1 MKLKNIITTGLSGLL
16 LLNTWSCKKTETLN
30 VDMSQYNVDSPV
42 KTELDDWIMTT
53 LTNPY
58 NIQLVYRFERNLTD
72 PARDVAPIKLEKVK
86 PTVEAIL
93 NIFLKTYEKVAGPT
107 FIKTYT
113 PKQFVLYGSPSYN
126 SNGTITLGTADGGRR
141 VVLYELNDLDFS
153 EPQQVSRKMRT
164 IHHEFT
170 HILNQIVAIPP
181 EFGQVTKSEY
191 DEDWTNA
198 ANTEQ
203 IAQSMGFVSRYAR
216 SVHTEDFAEVTAHL
230 LVEGQL
236 WYDGYARAAG
246 ADGQAKLK
254 RKEAMVVDYFKQFFN
269 INFRELQ
276 YEVAKVLHE
285 VYNDNS
291 NNFLFALRNERITKP
306 LVVNFADDLHTTF
319 GKSAKFEQVWQA
331 TKTALG
337 ANNRTPA
344 YFEIAF
350 LSATEMRLQCY
361 YTNASGSSFTAWYD
375 FTMNATSG
383 GDISFQYVDN
393 AINTTEYNNGRNSQ
407 VLAGFA
413 PLRNYFNTNTFNGSW
428 LPKDPELPVFANY
441 LKYGALVVKDESD
454 NFIYG
459 KF

>member
-1 MKLKNIITTGLSGLL
+1 MKLKNIIATGFSAIL
-16 LLNTWSCKKTETLN
+16 LLNTWSCRKSEELN
-30 VDMSQYNVDSPV
+30 VDMSQYIIDSPA
-42 KTELDDWIMTT
+42 KTT
-53 LTNPY
+53 LDEWIKTNLTDPY

-72 PARDVAPIKLEKVK
+72 PARDVAPIKLEKVR
-86 PTVEAIL
+86 PTAEAII

-170 HILNQIVAIPP
+170 HIINQMVAIPP
-181 EFGQVTKSEY
+181 EFQQITKSEY

-198 ANTEQ
+198 ANTAA
-203 IAQSMGFVSRYAR
+203 IAQSMGFVSPYAR
-216 SVHTEDFAEVTAHL
+216 SVHTEDFAEMTAHL

-236 WYDGYARAAG
+236 WFDAYAKAAG

-291 NNFLFALRNERITKP
+291 NNFLYALRNKRITKP
-306 LVVNFADDLHTTF
+306 FSVNFADDVHSIF
-319 GKSAKFEQVWQA
+319 GKSAKFEQVWNA
-331 TKTALG
+331 AKTALG
-337 ANNRTPA
+337 ANGRTPTS
-344 YFEIAF
+344 FNIVF
-350 LSATEMRLQCY
+350 VSATEMLLQCNY
-361 YTNASGSSFTAWYD
+361 INASNSAFVAWYD
-375 FTMNATSG
+375 FTMNVSNT
-383 GDISFQYVDN
+383 GDISFQYVDK

-407 VLAGFA
+407 VLAGFK
-413 PLRNYFNTNTFNGSW
+413 PLRDYFANNTFNGSW
-428 LPKDPELPVFANY
+428 LPENPAFPAFEHF
-441 LKYGALVVKDESD
+441 LKYGGLVVKGETD

>member
-1 MKLKNIITTGLSGLL
+1 MKLKNIIATSLSGLL
-16 LLNTWSCKKTETLN
+16 LLNTWSCRKSETLN

-42 KTELDDWIMTT
+42 KTELDNWIMTT

-72 PARDVAPIKLEKVK
+72 PGRDVAPIKLEKVK

-93 NIFLKTYEKVAGPT
+93 NIFLKTYEKVAGPA

-141 VVLYELNDLDFS
+141 VVLYELNDLDFT

-181 EFGQVTKSEY
+181 EFQQITKGEY

-198 ANTEQ
+198 ANTAE

-246 ADGQAKLK
+246 AAAQAKLK

-276 YEVAKVLHE
+276 YEVAKVLRE
-285 VYNDNS
+285 IYGDNS
-291 NNFLFALRNERITKP
+291 NNFLVALRNARITKP
-306 LVVNFADDLHTTF
+306 LVVNFSDDLHTTF

-344 YFEIAF
+344 YFQIAF
-350 LSATEMRLQCY
+350 LSATEMQLQCF
-361 YTNASGSSFTAWYD
+361 YTNASGTSYTAWYD

-383 GDISFQYVDN
+383 GDITFQYIDK
-393 AINTTEYNNGRNSQ
+393 AIDVAEYNNGRNSQ

-413 PLRNYFNTNTFNGSW
+413 PLRDYFTTKTFNGSW
-428 LPKDPELPVFANY
+428 LPKEPEFPVFANY
-441 LKYGALVVKDESD
+441 LKYGALVVKGESD